1 MEAPGG
7 VELNTGSMLREFV
20 LELIKQAPS
29 IAILLYLLVRQDN
42 FIQYLVQQCIVAV
55 NH

>member
-1 MEAPGG
+1 MAEQL
-7 VELNTGSMLREFV
+7 VVKDKDVSMIREFI

-29 IAILLYLLVRQDN
+29 IAILLYLLIRQDN

>member
-1 MEAPGG
+1 MGVPGQD
-7 VELNTGSMLREFV
+7 EMNTSSMLREFV